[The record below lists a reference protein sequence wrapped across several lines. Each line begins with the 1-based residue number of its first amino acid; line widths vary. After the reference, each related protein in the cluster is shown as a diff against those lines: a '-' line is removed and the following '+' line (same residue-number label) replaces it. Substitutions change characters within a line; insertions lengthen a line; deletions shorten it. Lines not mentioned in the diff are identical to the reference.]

1 NQYLLQA
8 QPTKGIYNPSF
19 TDIQT
24 LLSFDA
30 NKKWRF
36 EILAN
41 YARNRFIFYPE
52 EMTSSF
58 GAVNRA
64 YQLRVFYQGGEIDQF
79 DTRFG
84 GISATYRPQDKL
96 QLKFLASGFQTNER
110 ETYDISGEY
119 LLGEL
124 ETDLG
129 KEDFGQI
136 KTYLG
141 TGIIHQYARNYLKVN
156 VGNLAHRG
164 SYDAGRH
171 YISWGADAQFTHIS
185 DRLHEWERRDS
196 AGY

>member
-1 NQYLLQA
+1 MSSVLDITYKKPTKTAGSVSLSLLGASAHVEGASRNKKFTYLLGFRQKSNQYLLQA

-79 DTRFG
+79 DTRF
-84 GISATYRPQDKL
+84 
-96 QLKFLASGFQTNER
+96 
-110 ETYDISGEY
+110 
-119 LLGEL
+119 
-124 ETDLG
+124 
-129 KEDFGQI
+129 
-136 KTYLG
+136 
-141 TGIIHQYARNYLKVN
+141 
-156 VGNLAHRG
+156 
-164 SYDAGRH
+164 
-171 YISWGADAQFTHIS
+171 
-185 DRLHEWERRDS
+185 
-196 AGY
+196 